1 MQITGSTARRAYL
14 KSSSSELFMD
24 NREKYLA
31 QQLYLNLA
39 CKPFTLILGTSRV
52 DMTAFTRRF
61 AAHFGATAENGRYL
75 QLQVRPDFMDSSDL
89 FGWLNLEGKFIP
101 GAIMDF
107 LKTAHSNPEENYF
120 LCLDRII
127 LSRAEYYLRDILNAV
142 DLRFEPDAVPY
153 VPAIYYGRD
162 EGAMEKYGVIPVL
175 PNLYMMGT
183 VNLDETSLP
192 LNQRFLDR
200 VHTMTLTEEDVLQI
214 SPSIPK
220 ELKTTYYRLDQWQGQ
235 QVVDDYIRAF
245 ERINQI
251 LIKATS
257 YLGFK
262 IRNEGILYLLHNRK
276 SGLLPEKVAMDQ
288 VLCQKVLPRLQGNA
302 KLMCPVLSEFL
313 AYCEEQGYTQTAGKA
328 AAMLRSCEENGYCS
342 CWE

>member
-1 MQITGSTARRAYL
+1 
-14 KSSSSELFMD
+14 MD

-107 LKTAHSNPEENYF
+107 LKAAHTNPEENYF
-120 LCLDRII
+120 LCLDKII
-127 LSRAEYYLRDILNAV
+127 LSRAEYYLRDLLNAV
-142 DLRFEPDAVPY
+142 DMRFEPEAKPY

-162 EGAMEKYGVIPVL
+162 EEAMEKYGVIPVL

-200 VHTMTLTEEDVLQI
+200 VHTMSLTEEDVLQI
-214 SPSIPK
+214 PASIPGK
-220 ELKTTYYRLDQWQGQ
+220 LKTTYYRLDQWQEQ
-235 QVVDDYIRAF
+235 QVLDDYIREF
-245 ERINQI
+245 EKINQI
-251 LIKATS
+251 LVKATS

-262 IRNEGILYLLHNRK
+262 VRNEGILYLFHNRET
-276 SGLLPEKVAMDQ
+276 GLLPENAAMDQ

-302 KLMCPVLSEFL
+302 KLIGPVLTEFL
-313 AYCEEQGYTQTAGKA
+313 TYCTENGYEQTAQKTQTMLDSCGK
-328 AAMLRSCEENGYCS
+328 NGYCS

>member
-1 MQITGSTARRAYL
+1 
-14 KSSSSELFMD
+14 MD
-24 NREKYLA
+24 NREKCLA
-31 QQLYLNLA
+31 QQLYLNLK
-39 CKPFTLILGTSRV
+39 CKPFTMILGNSRV
-52 DMTAFTRRF
+52 DMTVLTRSF

-89 FGWLNLEGKFIP
+89 FGWLTLEGKFIP

-107 LKTAHSNPEENYF
+107 LKAAHENPQEKYF

-127 LSRAEYYLRDILNAV
+127 LSRAEYYLRDLLNAV
-142 DLRFEPDAVPY
+142 DLRFEPEAKPY

-162 EGAMEKYGVIPVL
+162 QEAMEKYGIIPVL

-200 VHTMTLTEEDVLQI
+200 VHTLSLTEEDVPEI
-214 SPSIPK
+214 PASIP
-220 ELKTTYYRLDQWQGQ
+220 TDISTSYYRLDQWKDE
-235 QVVDDYIRAF
+235 QVLDEYIQEF
-245 ERINQI
+245 ERINKI

-276 SGLLPEKVAMDQ
+276 IGLLPEKAAMDQ

-302 KLMCPVLSEFL
+302 KLIGPVLTEFL
-313 AYCEEQGYTQTAGKA
+313 AYCKERGYTLTAEKT
-328 AAMLRSCEENGYCS
+328 AAMLHSCETKGYCS

>member
-1 MQITGSTARRAYL
+1 
-14 KSSSSELFMD
+14 MD

-31 QQLYLNLA
+31 QQLYLNLK
-39 CKPFTLILGTSRV
+39 CKPFTMILGNSRV
-52 DMTAFTRRF
+52 DMTVLIRKFS
-61 AAHFGATAENGRYL
+61 AHFGATAENGRYL

-107 LKTAHSNPEENYF
+107 LKAAHEDPEHPYF

-127 LSRAEYYLRDILNAV
+127 LSRAEYYLRDLLNVV
-142 DLRFEPDAVPY
+142 DLRGEPEPKPY

-162 EGAMEKYGVIPVL
+162 EEALQKYGVIPVL

-200 VHTMTLTEEDVLQI
+200 VHTMSLTESFVQNIPET
-214 SPSIPK
+214 IPK
-220 ELKTTYYRLDQWQGQ
+220 DLSTVYYRLDQCEDETVLDGYIDQFE
-235 QVVDDYIRAF
+235 QV
-245 ERINQI
+245 NKI

-262 IRNEGILYLLHNRK
+262 IRNEGILYLLHNRRI
-276 SGLLPEKVAMDQ
+276 GLLPETMAMDH

-302 KLMCPVLSEFL
+302 NRLRPVMGKLLQYCKERDYTETAAKLSYMIAMCD
-313 AYCEEQGYTQTAGKA
+313 
-328 AAMLRSCEENGYCS
+328 ENGYAS
-342 CWE
+342 CWN

>member
-1 MQITGSTARRAYL
+1 
-14 KSSSSELFMD
+14 MD

-31 QQLYLNLA
+31 QQLYLNLV
-39 CKPFTLILGTSRV
+39 CKPFTLILGRSRV
-52 DMTAFTRRF
+52 DMTGFTRRF

-107 LKTAHSNPEENYF
+107 LKAAHTNPKENYF
-120 LCLDRII
+120 LCFDKII
-127 LSRAEYYLRDILNAV
+127 LSRAEYYLRDVLNAV
-142 DLRFEPDAVPY
+142 DQRFQPEAKPY
-153 VPAIYYGRD
+153 VPAVYYGRD
-162 EGAMEKYGVIPVL
+162 EDAMEKYGVIPVL

-200 VHTMTLTEEDVLQI
+200 VHTMTLTEEDAPQI
-214 SPSIPK
+214 PDSIPG
-220 ELKTTYYRLDQWQGQ
+220 ELKTAYYRLDQWQDA
-235 QVVDDYIRAF
+235 QVLDDYIRAF
-245 ERINQI
+245 EKINQI

-257 YLGFK
+257 YLGFQ

-276 SGLLPEKVAMDQ
+276 LGLLPEKIAVDQ

-302 KLMCPVLSEFL
+302 KLIGPVLADFL
-313 AYCEEQGYTQTAGKA
+313 VYCEAQGYTQTAGKT
-328 AAMLRSCEENGYCS
+328 AAMIRSCEENGYCS
-342 CWE
+342 CWENS

>member
-1 MQITGSTARRAYL
+1 
-14 KSSSSELFMD
+14 MD

-31 QQLYLNLA
+31 QQLYLNLK
-39 CKPFTLILGTSRV
+39 CKPFTMILGNSRV
-52 DMTAFTRRF
+52 DMTVLIRKFS
-61 AAHFGATAENGRYL
+61 AHFGATAENGRYL

-107 LKTAHSNPEENYF
+107 LKAAHEDPEHPYF

-127 LSRAEYYLRDILNAV
+127 LSRAEYYLRDLLNAV
-142 DLRFEPDAVPY
+142 DLRGEPEPKPY

-162 EGAMEKYGVIPVL
+162 QEAMEKYGVIPAL
-175 PNLYMMGT
+175 PNLFMIGT
-183 VNLDETSLP
+183 VNLDEASLP

-200 VHTMTLTEEDVLQI
+200 VHTMSLTEPFVQD
-214 SPSIPK
+214 IPATIPQD
-220 ELKTTYYRLDQWQGQ
+220 LSTIYYRLDQREDEAVLDG
-235 QVVDDYIRAF
+235 YIDQF
-245 ERINQI
+245 EQINKI

-276 SGLLPEKVAMDQ
+276 IGLLPEKAAMDQ

-302 KLMCPVLSEFL
+302 KLIEPVLSEFL
-313 AYCEEQGYTQTAGKA
+313 DYCKKNGYGQTAQKTES
-328 AAMLRSCEENGYCS
+328 MLRSCKDNGYCS
-342 CWE
+342 CWA